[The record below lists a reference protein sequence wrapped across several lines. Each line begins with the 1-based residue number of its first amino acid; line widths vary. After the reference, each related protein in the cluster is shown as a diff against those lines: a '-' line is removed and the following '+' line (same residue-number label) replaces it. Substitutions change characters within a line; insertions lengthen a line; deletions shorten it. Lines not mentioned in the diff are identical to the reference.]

1 MYRRFA
7 FAIRFVCALLGL
19 LGWSLSTGRTATA
32 ATLKTYQFM
41 TWTVTA
47 RSDDQTRQF
56 DRCSAQTTY
65 PNGVTIAF
73 SVDRRYSWGL
83 ALSNP
88 AWDFVEGT
96 TFGIVLRLSE
106 RDFLKQ
112 DAVAVDHQFVEVQ
125 LSDPTATFDKLRKA
139 TSLQVMA
146 GAKTFEFGFGLTG
159 PGNVLSTLMQCVAQ
173 QVLPAARPARPAG
186 ANVKPSTPP
195 RAALNLNPASNPA
208 GPAEAATLVD
218 GLLAEARIYN
228 FQYLAREEIP
238 TGMRGDVVWTA
249 GAVTGTASI
258 VEAPPLVDEVFST
271 LIGND
276 TRSCRGN
283 YFAGTLPDPTDG
295 TSVTRLFTAC
305 QVQSMTSFVHY
316 LAAPRAGGGF
326 YLLATMATAKSA
338 TDAVDQTAKDIEE
351 AIRKALRAVSH

>member
-1 MYRRFA
+1 MYRPFA
-7 FAIRFVCALLGL
+7 FAIHFACAVMGL
-19 LGWSLSTGRTATA
+19 LGSSLLAGRSAPA

-47 RSDDQTRQF
+47 RSDDQTKQF

-65 PNGVTIAF
+65 PNGVSIAF

-106 RDFLKQ
+106 RDFLKE
-112 DAVAVDHQFVEVQ
+112 DAVAIDHQLVEVQ
-125 LSDPTATFDKLRKA
+125 LSDPTATFEKLRKA
-139 TSLQVMA
+139 TTLQVMA
-146 GAKTFEFGFGLTG
+146 GAMTVEFGFGLSG

-173 QVLPAARPARPAG
+173 QAQPAARPVRSAG
-186 ANVKPSTPP
+186 TNVKPSAPA

-208 GPAEAATLVD
+208 GPAEAATLID
-218 GLLAEARIYN
+218 GLLAEARISN
-228 FQYLAREEIP
+228 FQHLAREQIP
-238 TGMRGDVVWTA
+238 SGMRGDVAWTA

-258 VEAPPLVDEVFST
+258 IEAPPLVDEIVST
-271 LIGND
+271 VIGND

-283 YFAGTLPDPTDG
+283 YFAGTLPDTVDG
-295 TSVTRLFTAC
+295 ASATRVFTAC
-305 QVQSMTSFVHY
+305 QVQSVTSFVHY
-316 LAAPRAGGGF
+316 LAVPRATGGF
-326 YLLATMATAKSA
+326 YLLATMATAKSP

-351 AIRKALRAVSH
+351 AIRKALQAVSH